1 MRTRLAYLW
10 HSANSSFWFIPV
22 LLILVG
28 LVLAVVC
35 LVIDAYAGEWI
46 RNQVGYVQLHPGGAR
61 QVLSTIA
68 GAMMTTASLVFSLT
82 LVVLSLAAQ
91 SLGPRIVDQFMQD
104 RLNQTMLGAFI
115 GTFCY
120 ALLVSLAVEEG
131 SEQGRVPLL
140 SILVGGITTIAS
152 LVLLIVYIH
161 HISRSIQSDTMIAR
175 LNARLDERMQAYFP
189 IDPYPAT
196 VPSPVVEPIGV
207 PSRLNAEASGY
218 VQMIDTGALI
228 GIAAKNEMLVC
239 LHARQG
245 TFAIKGLPIMTVWGT
260 ETCPEEVGEALMG
273 TLIFGPKRTDVQDVD
288 LALRNITEIGVR
300 ALSPGINDYYTAIA
314 AIDHLAEA
322 AASLMRRT
330 LPNPVVFDAEGRPR
344 LIRPVPGFGD
354 LLDVAFGD
362 VLLAA
367 RDNPAVLIVMFE
379 RFATLTKCAQEPA
392 HLNALTAFADAFAAT
407 VEAGGPPEESR
418 GRLEAKIADLR
429 AAIRA
434 APA

>member
-1 MRTRLAYLW
+1 MRTRLSYIW

-28 LVLAVVC
+28 LTLAVVC
-35 LVIDAYAGEWI
+35 LVIDAYIGDWI
-46 RNQVGYVQLHPGGAR
+46 VEHVGYVQLHPSGAR

-131 SEQGRVPLL
+131 SEQTRVPLL
-140 SILVGGITTIAS
+140 SILVGGVTTIAS

-175 LNARLDERMQAYFP
+175 LNARLDERMESYFP
-189 IDPYPAT
+189 VDPYPAT
-196 VPSPVVEPIGV
+196 TPSPVVEPIGT
-207 PSRLNAEASGY
+207 PSPLNAEASGY
-218 VQMIDTGALI
+218 VQIIDIDGLIEIAAENGALVQ
-228 GIAAKNEMLVC
+228 MHV
-239 LHARQG
+239 RQG
-245 TFAIKGLPIMTVWGT
+245 MYAIKGLPVMTVWGA
-260 ETCPEEVGEALMG
+260 EPCSKEVGEALMD
-273 TLIFGPKRTDVQDVD
+273 TVIFGPKRADVQDIE

-314 AIDHLAEA
+314 AIDHLSDA
-322 AASLMRRT
+322 AASLMRRS
-330 LPNPVVFDAEGRPR
+330 LPNPVLFDAEGRPR
-344 LIRPVPGFGD
+344 LIRPVPSFGD

-362 VLLAA
+362 LLLAA
-367 RDNPAVLIVMFE
+367 RDNPAVLVVMFE
-379 RFATLTKCAQEPA
+379 RFATLTRCAQNPS

-407 VEAGGPPEESR
+407 VDAGGPPEESL
-418 GRLEAKIADLR
+418 GRLEARIADLR
-429 AAIRA
+429 VAIRA